1 MLFSLQTMSN
11 DGNSSNSAA
20 AVAATALDR
29 MADTVKRT
37 EHERDN
43 LQDQLTLIFEQ
54 TKTQREKIHE
64 LQDLLLEKAMQL
76 ESTED
81 LLREVSDGVR
91 MKKRGCS
98 LINSKNKTA
107 Y

>member
-20 AVAATALDR
+20 AAATALDR

-98 LINSKNKTA
+98 LINWKK
-107 Y
+107 